1 MPLSRTNLE
10 RQLEVRK
17 AAQSEYESSMDA
29 SDAKAR
35 KKDPRWR
42 KLDADR
48 RAVVT
53 RLHALKGV
61 EERDAA
67 LAAAKAGGPG
77 E

>member
-17 AAQSEYESSMDA
+17 AAQSEYESFMDA

-48 RAVVT
+48 RAVAT
-53 RLHALKGV
+53 RLYSLKKT

-67 LAAAKAGGPG
+67 VAEKSAAAAA